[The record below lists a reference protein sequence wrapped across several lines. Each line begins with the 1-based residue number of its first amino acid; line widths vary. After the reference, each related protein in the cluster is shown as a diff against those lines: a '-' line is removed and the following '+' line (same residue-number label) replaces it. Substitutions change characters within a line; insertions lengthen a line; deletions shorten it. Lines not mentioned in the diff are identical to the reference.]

1 MIYGWEHEILQTT
14 AEYRSTTLL
23 QNLTYKLYL

>member
-1 MIYGWEHEILQTT
+1 MIYGFEHEILQTT
-14 AEYRSTTLL
+14 EYRSTTLL